1 MKWIKT
7 SGIVGCIRLRTETE
21 NLWQNFLD
29 SIYKEINAASFHA
42 WFHDLILLNLD
53 RYKHQIKIQVPM
65 EIHKKIL
72 GDNYYSLIEDTFF
85 KLTGINF
92 EIEFLLEEEK
102 NNTVDNFQT
111 EILEQVPKDIRDD
124 IWETNLIKELNF
136 DNYMVGDTN
145 RLAKVA
151 GMAVA
156 EQPGKIHNP
165 LFIYGK
171 SGLGKTHLMHA
182 IGNYIVEHSNKK
194 VLYTTSDM
202 FMNDY
207 TGIANLDYKGNTIEY
222 ANNFKSKYRNVDVLI
237 IDDIQYLVGAEKTQ
251 QEFFH
256 TFNSLHQAN
265 KQIIISSD
273 RSPDDLKILEERLRS
288 RFMWG
293 LPVDIYPPDFE
304 LRCKI
309 IQAKIQNS
317 SIANKLN
324 TDVIEF
330 IANSCQN
337 DVRFLEGAIN
347 RLMAY
352 TAMVVPDHIDLEF
365 ANEAL
370 KDFINKNIYSENS
383 IEGIQKAVADYYHI
397 TINDLKGKKKSA
409 NIAYPRQIGM
419 YLSRMLTEETFPRIG
434 LEFGGRDHSTVIH
447 ACDKIEKDL
456 KTNPTLINAMKE
468 IKNKI

>member
-1 MKWIKT
+1 M
-7 SGIVGCIRLRTETE
+7 
-21 NLWQNFLD
+21 D
-29 SIYKEINAASFHA
+29 AIYKEINPASFHA
-42 WFHDLILLNLD
+42 WFHDLVLLKIENN
-53 RYKHQIKIQVPM
+53 KIQIQVPM

-72 GDNYYSLIEDTFF
+72 GDNYYSLIEETFF
-85 KLTGINF
+85 KLTGINY
-92 EIEFLLEEEK
+92 EIEFLLENETVTTVETFEKEIIMNTPYVEEK
-102 NNTVDNFQT
+102 
-111 EILEQVPKDIRDD
+111 
-124 IWETNLIKELNF
+124 WETNLIPELNF
-136 DNYMVGDTN
+136 SNYVVGETN

-182 IGNYIVEHSNKK
+182 IGNYVAENSNKK
-194 VLYTTSDM
+194 VLYTTSDT
-202 FMNDY
+202 FMNDF
-207 TGIANLDYKGNTIEY
+207 TGIANLDNKGNTLEY
-222 ANNFKSKYRNVDVLI
+222 ANNFKNKYRNVDVLI
-237 IDDIQYLVGAEKTQ
+237 IDDIQYLVGAERTQ

-256 TFNSLHQAN
+256 TFNYLHQSN

-309 IQAKIQNS
+309 IKEKIKNT
-317 SIANKLN
+317 SIVSKIDEN
-324 TDVIEF
+324 VIEF
-330 IANSCQN
+330 IANNCQN

-347 RLMAY
+347 RLIAY
-352 TAMVVPDHIDLEF
+352 TAMVVPAKIDLQF

-383 IEGIQKAVADYYHI
+383 IERIQKVVADYYHI
-397 TINDLKGKKKSA
+397 TVEDLKGKRKSA
-409 NIAYPRQIGM
+409 NIAYPRQIAM

-447 ACDKIEKDL
+447 ACDKIEKDIKSNPNLQFQL
-456 KTNPTLINAMKE
+456 KELQ
-468 IKNKI
+468 NKI

>member
-1 MKWIKT
+1 
-7 SGIVGCIRLRTETE
+7 
-21 NLWQNFLD
+21 
-29 SIYKEINAASFHA
+29 
-42 WFHDLILLNLD
+42 
-53 RYKHQIKIQVPM
+53 M
-65 EIHKKIL
+65 EIQKKVL
-72 GDNYYSLIEDTFF
+72 GDNYYNLIEDTLF
-85 KLTGINF
+85 KLTGINY
-92 EIEFLLEEEK
+92 EIEFLLEEETSVVEVLQK
-102 NNTVDNFQT
+102 EILQDEI
-111 EILEQVPKDIRDD
+111 EILEEPWK
-124 IWETNLIKELNF
+124 TNLIPELNF
-136 DNYMVGDTN
+136 DNYVVGDSN

-156 EQPGKIHNP
+156 ESPGKIHNP

-182 IGNYIVEHSNKK
+182 IGNYIVEHSKKK

-207 TGIANLDYKGNTIEY
+207 TGIANVENNTLEY
-222 ANNFKSKYRNVDVLI
+222 ANQFKNKYRNVDVLI

-256 TFNSLHQAN
+256 TFNALHQAN

-309 IQAKIQNS
+309 IKQKIKNT
-317 SIANKLN
+317 SIANKVDD
-324 TDVIEF
+324 TVIEF

-337 DVRFLEGAIN
+337 DIRFLEGAIN

-352 TAMVVPDHIDLEF
+352 TAMIVPNQIDLEF

-383 IEGIQKAVADYYHI
+383 IEGIQQAVANYYNI
-397 TINDLKGKKKSA
+397 TVSDLKGKKKSA
-409 NIAYPRQIGM
+409 NIAYPRQVGM
-419 YLSRMLTEETFPRIG
+419 YLCRMLTEETFPRIG

-447 ACDKIEKDL
+447 ACDKIERDL
-456 KTNPTLINAMKE
+456 KANPNLENTLKE
-468 IKNKI
+468 IKNKV

>member
-1 MKWIKT
+1 MDLL
-7 SGIVGCIRLRTETE
+7 VED
-21 NLWQNFLD
+21 LWQNFLD
-29 SIYKEINAASFHA
+29 NIENEINPASFHA
-42 WFHDLILLNLD
+42 WFNDLKL
-53 RYKHQIKIQVPM
+53 IKLEKDSITIQVPM

-72 GDNYYSLIEDTFF
+72 GDNYYSLIEETLF
-85 KLTGINF
+85 KLSGINYDIKF
-92 EIEFLLEEEK
+92 ILEEEK
-102 NNTVDNFQT
+102 VDSVDNY
-111 EILEQVPKDIRDD
+111 VPTKETTIDEV
-124 IWETNLIKELNF
+124 WESNLIPELNF
-136 DNYMVGDTN
+136 DNYIVGDSN

-182 IGNYIVEHSNKK
+182 IGNFITEHSNKK

-207 TGIANLDYKGNTIEY
+207 TGIANLEKGQSAIDY
-222 ANNFKSKYRNVDVLI
+222 ANNFKNKYRNVDVLI

-256 TFNSLHQAN
+256 TFNALHQAN

-293 LPVDIYPPDFE
+293 LPVDIYPPDFD
-304 LRCKI
+304 LRCRIIKQKI
-309 IQAKIQNS
+309 KNT
-317 SIANKLN
+317 SIGDKLDKN
-324 TDVIEF
+324 VIEF

-337 DVRFLEGAIN
+337 DVRFLEGALN

-352 TAMVVPDHIDLEF
+352 TAMIVPDVIDLEF

-370 KDFINKNIYSENS
+370 KDFINKNIYSDNS
-383 IEGIQKAVADYYHI
+383 IQNIQKAVADFYNI
-397 TINDLKGKKKSA
+397 KIEDLKGKKRSA

-419 YLSRMLTEETFPRIG
+419 YLSRMLTDETFPRIG

-447 ACDKIEKDL
+447 ACDKIEGDL
-456 KTNPTLINAMKE
+456 KTNKKLEAEINE

>member
-1 MKWIKT
+1 LL
-7 SGIVGCIRLRTETE
+7 VE
-21 NLWQNFLD
+21 NLWQNFLNN
-29 SIYKEINAASFHA
+29 IQNEINPASFHA
-42 WFHDLILLNLD
+42 WFNDLKLIKLD
-53 RYKHQIKIQVPM
+53 NDAITIQVPM

-72 GDNYYSLIEDTFF
+72 GDNYYSLIEETLF
-85 KLTGINF
+85 KLSGINYDIKF
-92 EIEFLLEEEK
+92 ILEEEK
-102 NNTVDNFQT
+102 EIIVDNNSQTVD
-111 EILEQVPKDIRDD
+111 
-124 IWETNLIKELNF
+124 NLIKEEVWESNLIPSLNF
-136 DNYMVGDTN
+136 ENFIVGDTN

-182 IGNYIVEHSNKK
+182 IGNFITEHSNKK
-194 VLYTTSDM
+194 VLYTTSDI

-207 TGIANLDYKGNTIEY
+207 TGIANLEKGQNAIDY
-222 ANNFKSKYRNVDVLI
+222 ANNFKNKYRNVDVLI

-256 TFNSLHQAN
+256 TFNALHQAN

-293 LPVDIYPPDFE
+293 LPVDIYPPDFD
-304 LRCKI
+304 LRVRIIKQKI
-309 IQAKIQNS
+309 KNTSIGDKIDEN
-317 SIANKLN
+317 
-324 TDVIEF
+324 VIEF

-337 DVRFLEGAIN
+337 DVRFLEGALN

-352 TAMVVPDHIDLEF
+352 TAMIVPDKVDLEF

-370 KDFINKNIYSENS
+370 KDFVNKNIYSENN
-383 IEGIQKAVADYYHI
+383 IQNIQKAVADFYNI
-397 TINDLKGKKKSA
+397 TVDDLKGKKRSA

-419 YLSRMLTEETFPRIG
+419 YLSRMLTDETFPRIG

-447 ACDKIEKDL
+447 ACDKIENDL
-456 KTNPTLINAMKE
+456 KSNKKLELEINE

>member
-1 MKWIKT
+1 MDLL
-7 SGIVGCIRLRTETE
+7 VED
-21 NLWQNFLD
+21 LWQSFLNNVE
-29 SIYKEINAASFHA
+29 SEINPASFHA
-42 WFHDLILLNLD
+42 WFNDLKLVNITND
-53 RYKHQIKIQVPM
+53 SITIQVPL
-65 EIHKKIL
+65 EIHKNIL
-72 GDNYYSLIEDTFF
+72 GDNYYSLIEETLY
-85 KLTGINF
+85 KLSGINYDIKF
-92 EIEFLLEEEK
+92 ILEEEK
-102 NNTVDNFQT
+102 NDVLEGINTQTDQNFNT
-111 EILEQVPKDIRDD
+111 EV
-124 IWETNLIKELNF
+124 WETNLIPDLNF
-136 DNYMVGDTN
+136 DNFIVGNTN

-182 IGNYIVEHSNKK
+182 IGNFITEHSNKK

-207 TGIANLDYKGNTIEY
+207 TGIANLEKGQNAIDY
-222 ANNFKSKYRNVDVLI
+222 ANNFKNKYRNVDVLI

-256 TFNSLHQAN
+256 TFNALHQAN

-293 LPVDIYPPDFE
+293 LPVDIYPPDFD
-304 LRCKI
+304 LRCRIIKQKI
-309 IQAKIQNS
+309 KNS
-317 SIANKLN
+317 SIADKLDEN
-324 TDVIEF
+324 VIEF

-337 DVRFLEGAIN
+337 DVRFLEGALN

-352 TAMVVPDHIDLEF
+352 TAMIVPDKIDLEF

-370 KDFINKNIYSENS
+370 KDFINKNIYSDNS
-383 IEGIQKAVADYYHI
+383 IENIQKAVADFYNI
-397 TINDLKGKKKSA
+397 TIEDLKGKKRSA
-409 NIAYPRQIGM
+409 NIAYPRMIGM

-447 ACDKIEKDL
+447 ACDKIESDL
-456 KTNPTLINAMKE
+456 KNNKKLELEIQE

>member
-1 MKWIKT
+1 MKLVK
-7 SGIVGCIRLRTETE
+7 GNKVCGVR
-21 NLWQNFLD
+21 NLLVEDLWHSFLD
-29 SIYKEINAASFHA
+29 NIKNEINSASYNA
-42 WFHDLILLNLD
+42 WFNDLKLVKLD
-53 RYKHQIKIQVPM
+53 NDSITIQVPM

-72 GDNYYSLIEDTFF
+72 GDNYYSLIEEILF
-85 KLTGINF
+85 KISGINYDIKF
-92 EIEFLLEEEK
+92 ILEEEK
-102 NNTVDNFQT
+102 ETIGETIVSENTKLD
-111 EILEQVPKDIRDD
+111 E
-124 IWETNLIKELNF
+124 IWETNLNPALNF
-136 DNYMVGDTN
+136 DNFIVGDTN

-182 IGNYIVEHSNKK
+182 IGNFIKENSNKK

-207 TGIANLDYKGNTIEY
+207 IGIANVEKGQSTIDY
-222 ANNFKSKYRNVDVLI
+222 ANNFKNKYRNVDVLI

-256 TFNSLHQAN
+256 TFNALHQAN

-293 LPVDIYPPDFE
+293 LPVDIYPPDFD
-304 LRCKI
+304 LRCRIIKQKI
-309 IQAKIQNS
+309 KGTSIEAKLDEN
-317 SIANKLN
+317 
-324 TDVIEF
+324 VIEF

-337 DVRFLEGAIN
+337 DVRFLEGALN

-352 TAMVVPDHIDLEF
+352 TAMVVPEKIDLEF

-370 KDFINKNIYSENS
+370 KDFINKNIYSENTIS
-383 IEGIQKAVADYYHI
+383 NIQKAVAEYYHI
-397 TINDLKGKKKSA
+397 TVDDLKGKRRSA

-419 YLSRMLTEETFPRIG
+419 YLSRMLTDETFPRIG

-447 ACDKIEKDL
+447 ACDKITTDL
-456 KTNPTLINAMKE
+456 KENKKLEMEINE